1 MVIEFLENIAREEL
15 NRRIASIDL
24 HKIDT
29 HENKEDIV
37 TASTANNLFDHQDD
51 DYNNKL

>member
-1 MVIEFLENIAREEL
+1 MVTQSLEKIVRREL
-15 NRRIASIDL
+15 NRHIGCINL

-37 TASTANNLFDHQDD
+37 TASTANNLFDHQDAQ
-51 DYNNKL
+51 